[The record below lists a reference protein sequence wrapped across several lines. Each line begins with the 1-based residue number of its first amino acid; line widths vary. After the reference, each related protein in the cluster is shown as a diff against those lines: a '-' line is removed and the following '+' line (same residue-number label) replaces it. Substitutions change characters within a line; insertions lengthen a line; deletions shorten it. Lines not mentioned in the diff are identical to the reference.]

1 MVSLLAIL
9 AEMNHKTGAGQLH
22 LREESVMK
30 HVMICFSSAAAGV
43 IFGAWLLSP
52 DSSLSVASGQQAGT
66 DRGLQIP
73 SPAPRS
79 ALPDPSDVLSGTIFP
94 LEPNVYNADGM
105 TPEEAAAAY
114 VYESNNRSVANIAT
128 RIGGERFM
136 FRDNPTEDA
145 GSGFVIDTVGHIM
158 TNYHVI
164 EDAQRIL
171 VTLFDGDTYEAKVIG
186 GDLVNDIAILRIE
199 APEEVLF
206 PVRIGDSSALK
217 VGMKVF
223 AIGNPFALERTM
235 TTGIIS
241 SLNRTLPVTR
251 ARSIKSVIQIDAAIN
266 PGNSGGPL
274 LDSHGRLIGMNTAIA
289 SRTGQNSGIGF
300 AIPSNLI
307 ARSIPELI
315 EHGRVIRPD
324 IGISQV
330 LRTEEGLRILR
341 LDPDGPAAR
350 AGLRGPTYKRRR
362 SGFVTFEVE
371 DRSTADLIIGV
382 NGKKTLKVDEFL
394 SEVESYRP
402 GDRISLIIMR
412 ENQRMTVDVT
422 LGE

>member
-1 MVSLLAIL
+1 MKQIAVCFVSACLG
-9 AEMNHKTGAGQLH
+9 T
-22 LREESVMK
+22 V
-30 HVMICFSSAAAGV
+30 
-43 IFGAWLLSP
+43 FGAWLLSNGSVLSP
-52 DSSLSVASGQQAGT
+52 AEALQRDDDSAP
-66 DRGLQIP
+66 LQIP
-73 SPAPRS
+73 TADDRGPR
-79 ALPDPSDVLSGTIFP
+79 PNPSKIP
-94 LEPNVYNADGM
+94 KPRAYNADGL
-105 TPEEAAAAY
+105 TPDEAASAY

-145 GSGFVIDTVGHIM
+145 GSGFVIDTKGHIM

-171 VTLFDGDTYEAKVIG
+171 ATLSSGESYEAKIVG
-186 GDLVNDIAILRIE
+186 HDYVNDIAVIRID
-199 APEEVLF
+199 APQDELF
-206 PVRIGDSSALK
+206 PVRIGNSSELK

-223 AIGNPFALERTM
+223 AIGNPFGLERTM

-289 SRTGQNSGIGF
+289 SRTGQSSGIGF
-300 AIPSNLI
+300 AIPANLI

-315 EHGRVIRPD
+315 AHGRVIRPD

-330 LRTEEGLRILR
+330 LKTEEGLRILTM
-341 LDPDGPAAR
+341 DPQGPAAK
-350 AGLRGPTYKRRR
+350 AGLRGPAIRKRRN
-362 SGFVTFEVE
+362 SFVTFQYE
-371 DRSTADLIIGV
+371 DRSAADLIVGV

-394 SEVESYRP
+394 SEVESHRP
-402 GDRISLIIMR
+402 GDTISLMIIR
-412 ENQRMTVDVT
+412 DRKPLSVRVT
-422 LGE
+422 LSE